1 MTNPEKLEEVPS
13 TDEEVEQPSA
23 ELSKEDIW
31 TQISVGKDQVN
42 SEPEPEPEPVAVDP
56 EPEPEPEPEPKPEP
70 KPEPSLEN
78 DPKLAKRFRDSQ
90 EFISKLK
97 AENKEM
103 NESLSRLQQEI
114 EDLKKNRETQ
124 PKQDT
129 PPDPVPNLQELL
141 ADLPQDVRDELEA
154 FPELFRGMTTLLDKR
169 IKQMQQQVDPEI
181 QEFRKERE
189 RRQVQ
194 DSLSKR
200 HQLANQ
206 QLGILN
212 AREIDFDSPTFAQW
226 VLGSDYRKSVV
237 TNFASPDAFVD
248 LMRSFLFEYPD
259 EAKRQEPTQP
269 VASSPE
275 PNPQKIERRKAAS
288 SVVSRKS
295 APERPKAGINSLDDK
310 SKFWSQLMST
320 G

>member
-56 EPEPEPEPEPKPEP
+56 EPEPDPEPKPEP
-70 KPEPSLEN
+70 KPEPTLDN

-103 NESLSRLQQEI
+103 NESLSRLQQEV
-114 EDLKKNRETQ
+114 EDLKRNRETQ
-124 PKQDT
+124 PKQEA
-129 PPDPVPNLQELL
+129 PSDPVPNLQELL
-141 ADLPQDVRDELEA
+141 SDLPQDVRDELEA

-200 HQLANQ
+200 HQLANT

-212 AREIDFDSPTFAQW
+212 AREIDFDSPVFAQW

-259 EAKRQEPTQP
+259 EAQRQEPTQP
-269 VASSPE
+269 VVSTSQADS
-275 PNPQKIERRKAAS
+275 QRAERRKAAS

-295 APERPKAGINSLDDK
+295 APERPKAGIASLDDK
-310 SKFWSQLMST
+310 SKFWSQLMQT
-320 G
+320 

>member
-1 MTNPEKLEEVPS
+1 MTNPEKLEEVLS
-13 TDEEVEQPSA
+13 TNETDENVE
-23 ELSKEDIW
+23 ELPVEPSKEDIW
-31 TQISVGKDQVN
+31 TQISVGKNTTQ
-42 SEPEPEPEPVAVDP
+42 PEPEPVAVDP
-56 EPEPEPEPEPKPEP
+56 EPEPVPAPKPEP
-70 KPEPSLEN
+70 KPEPTLEN

-114 EDLKKNRETQ
+114 EDLKRNRETQ
-124 PKQDT
+124 PKQDA
-129 PPDPVPNLQELL
+129 PLDPVPNLQELL
-141 ADLPQDVRDELEA
+141 SDLPQDVRDELEA

-200 HQLANQ
+200 HRLANT

-212 AREIDFDSPTFAQW
+212 ARDIDFNSPVFAQW

-237 TNFASPDAFVD
+237 
-248 LMRSFLFEYPD
+248 
-259 EAKRQEPTQP
+259 
-269 VASSPE
+269 
-275 PNPQKIERRKAAS
+275 RRKAAS

-295 APERPKAGINSLDDK
+295 APERPKAGIASLDDK
-310 SKFWSQLMST
+310 SKFWHQLT
-320 G
+320 QT

>member
-42 SEPEPEPEPVAVDP
+42 SEPEPEPVAVD
-56 EPEPEPEPEPKPEP
+56 PEPEPEPEPKPEP

-124 PKQDT
+124 SKQDT

-200 HQLANQ
+200 HQLANR

-259 EAKRQEPTQP
+259 EAIRQEPTQP
-269 VASSPE
+269 VASSPQ
-275 PNPQKIERRKAAS
+275 PDPQKIERRKAAS

>member
-1 MTNPEKLEEVPS
+1 
-13 TDEEVEQPSA
+13 
-23 ELSKEDIW
+23 
-31 TQISVGKDQVN
+31 
-42 SEPEPEPEPVAVDP
+42 
-56 EPEPEPEPEPKPEP
+56 
-70 KPEPSLEN
+70 
-78 DPKLAKRFRDSQ
+78 LAKRFRDSQ

-103 NESLSRLQQEI
+103 SESLSRLQQEI
-114 EDLKKNRETQ
+114 EDLKRNRETQ
-124 PKQDT
+124 PKQEA

-141 ADLPQDVRDELEA
+141 SDLPQDVRDELEA

-194 DSLSKR
+194 ASLSKR
-200 HQLANQ
+200 HQLANT

-212 AREIDFDSPTFAQW
+212 AREIDFDSPVFAQW

-237 TNFASPDAFVD
+237 TNFSSPDAFVD

-259 EAKRQEPTQP
+259 EAQRQEPTQP
-269 VASSPE
+269 VASTPQ
-275 PNPQKIERRKAAS
+275 PDPQKIERRKAAS

-295 APERPKAGINSLDDK
+295 APERPKAGIASLDDK
-310 SKFWSQLMST
+310 SKFWSQLMQT
-320 G
+320 

>member
-42 SEPEPEPEPVAVDP
+42 SEPEPEPVAVDP
-56 EPEPEPEPEPKPEP
+56 EPEPEPESNPEP

-90 EFISKLK
+90 DFISKLK

-181 QEFRKERE
+181 QEFKKERE

-269 VASSPE
+269 VASSPRSD
-275 PNPQKIERRKAAS
+275 PQKIERRKAAS

>member
-31 TQISVGKDQVN
+31 TQISVGKSPTQP
-42 SEPEPEPEPVAVDP
+42 EPEPEPEPVAVDP

-103 NESLSRLQQEI
+103 NESLSRLQQEV

-124 PKQDT
+124 PKQNVPT
-129 PPDPVPNLQELL
+129 DPVPNLQELL
-141 ADLPQDVRDELEA
+141 EDLPQDVRDELEA

-212 AREIDFDSPTFAQW
+212 ARDIDFDSPTFAQW

-248 LMRSFLFEYPD
+248 LIRSFLFEYPD

-269 VASSPE
+269 VASSPQ
-275 PNPQKIERRKAAS
+275 PDPQKIERRKAAS

-310 SKFWSQLMST
+310 SKFWSQLMNT

>member
-259 EAKRQEPTQP
+259 EAKREEPTQP
-269 VASSPE
+269 VVSSPE
-275 PNPQKIERRKAAS
+275 PDPQKIERRKAAS

>member
-13 TDEEVEQPSA
+13 TDENVE
-23 ELSKEDIW
+23 ELPVEPSKEDIW

-42 SEPEPEPEPVAVDP
+42 SEPEPESEPVAVDP
-56 EPEPEPEPEPKPEP
+56 EPEPDPEPKPEP
-70 KPEPSLEN
+70 KPEPTLEN

-114 EDLKKNRETQ
+114 EDLKRNRETQ
-124 PKQDT
+124 PKQEA

-141 ADLPQDVRDELEA
+141 SDLPQDVRDELEA

-169 IKQMQQQVDPEI
+169 IKQMQKQVDPEI

-189 RRQVQ
+189 RRKVQ

-200 HQLANQ
+200 HQLANT

-212 AREIDFDSPTFAQW
+212 AREIDFDSPVFAQW

-237 TNFASPDAFVD
+237 TNFSSPDAFVD

-259 EAKRQEPTQP
+259 
-269 VASSPE
+269 
-275 PNPQKIERRKAAS
+275 
-288 SVVSRKS
+288 
-295 APERPKAGINSLDDK
+295 
-310 SKFWSQLMST
+310 
-320 G
+320 

>member
-31 TQISVGKDQVN
+31 TQISVGKSTTQ
-42 SEPEPEPEPVAVDP
+42 PEPDP
-56 EPEPEPEPEPKPEP
+56 EPEPELKPEP

-103 NESLSRLQQEI
+103 NESLSRLQQEV

-124 PKQDT
+124 PKQNVPT
-129 PPDPVPNLQELL
+129 DPVPNLQELL
-141 ADLPQDVRDELEA
+141 EDLPQDVRDELEA

-212 AREIDFDSPTFAQW
+212 ARDIDFDSPTFAQW

-275 PNPQKIERRKAAS
+275 PDLQKIERRKAAS

-295 APERPKAGINSLDDK
+295 APERPKAGITSLDDK
-310 SKFWSQLMST
+310 SKFWSQLMNT